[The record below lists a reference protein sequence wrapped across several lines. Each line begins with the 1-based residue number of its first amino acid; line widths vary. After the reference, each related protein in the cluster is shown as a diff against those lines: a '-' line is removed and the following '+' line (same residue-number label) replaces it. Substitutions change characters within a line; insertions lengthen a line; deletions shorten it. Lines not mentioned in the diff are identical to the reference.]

1 MSQADNKVPG
11 LPVAGYKPTQS
22 RHLVDLVD
30 ENKMLEEKV
39 LRQIDRHKGMGEE
52 LDQRAI
58 ALAYTKMQE
67 AFMWLN
73 RGVFQP
79 QRIDGELK

>member
-1 MSQADNKVPG
+1 MSQPNNDIPG

-22 RHLVDLVD
+22 RHLVELVD
-30 ENKMLEEKV
+30 ENKILEEKV
-39 LRQIDRHKGMGEE
+39 LRQIDRHKEMGAE

-79 QRIDGELK
+79 QRISGELK